1 MERKYSNRDDELNLL
16 SAFVQGDPEAAK
28 IFFKKYGGIIKHA
41 VGKADIKGNVID
53 REDLFQDLITYI
65 LNDDMKIVRD
75 FRGKCKF
82 STYLYTIC
90 RRYAI
95 KKVSRESKI
104 HSGDEALPSQSELPI
119 TLIEQTEIWDEDQKK
134 ALHKAIEKLDEDSQ
148 IFIRM
153 MFYDI
158 RSTSEIMIFF
168 GWNSPNTVYSK
179 KNKIIAKLRK
189 MTRKILEK

>member
-1 MERKYSNRDDELNLL
+1 MN
-16 SAFVQGDPEAAK
+16 
-28 IFFKKYGGIIKHA
+28 
-41 VGKADIKGNVID
+41 
-53 REDLFQDLITYI
+53 REDLFQDVITYI
-65 LNDDMKIVRD
+65 LNDDMKIVRY

-119 TLIEQTEIWDEDQKK
+119 ALIEQTEIWEEDQKK
-134 ALHKAIEKLDEDSQ
+134 SLHKAIEKLDEDSQ

-179 KNKIIAKLRK
+179 KNKIIARLRK
-189 MTRKILEK
+189 LTRKMLEK